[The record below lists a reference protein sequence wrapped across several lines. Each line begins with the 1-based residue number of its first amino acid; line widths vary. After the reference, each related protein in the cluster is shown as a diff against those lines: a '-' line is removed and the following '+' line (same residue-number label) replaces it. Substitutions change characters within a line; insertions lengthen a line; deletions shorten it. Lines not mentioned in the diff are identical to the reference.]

1 MEKPTNTDI
10 AEETKV
16 EAVAETK
23 VEPVKEVVKEEVKGY
38 EIELDTGLEPV
49 VIRDSAT
56 KELLGTIYFNPT
68 DFNILKR
75 FDEARTKILAVQKE
89 FEEEDIELKEDG
101 TPIDTKDE
109 IIHAVD
115 KLNKVICEQ
124 LDYVFDAKIS
134 KIVFGNKSPL
144 ALIKGNLLF
153 ENFMS
158 KVQPFIEM
166 RVKDEMA
173 KSEKKISKHTS
184 KYNTKKR

>member
-1 MEKPTNTDI
+1 MEKEATKDVELTEDV
-10 AEETKV
+10 KV
-16 EAVAETK
+16 EEPVAEQPK
-23 VEPVKEVVKEEVKGY
+23 AKPVEEIKGF

-49 VIRDSAT
+49 VIRDITT
-56 KELLGTIYFNPT
+56 KEYIGTIYFNPT

-89 FEEEDIELKEDG
+89 FEAEDIQLKEDG

-109 IIHAVD
+109 IIHSVD
-115 KLNKVICEQ
+115 KLNSVVCEQ

-153 ENFMS
+153 ESFMS
-158 KVQPFIEM
+158 KIQPFIEM
-166 RVKDEMA
+166 KVKSEME
-173 KSEKKISKHTS
+173 KSEKKVSKHTS
-184 KYNTKKR
+184 KYNKKR